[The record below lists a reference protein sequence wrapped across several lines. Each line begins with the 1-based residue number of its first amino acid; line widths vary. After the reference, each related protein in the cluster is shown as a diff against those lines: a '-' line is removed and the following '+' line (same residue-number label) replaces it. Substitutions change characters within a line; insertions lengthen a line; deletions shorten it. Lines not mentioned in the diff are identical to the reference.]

1 MSFFKPLFPTMYNP
15 KWHQDEIILA
25 LDLYFSPIRG
35 PIDKKNPNIIELSKI
50 LNELPLFSDRPDEDK
65 FRNANGVSLKL
76 SNFLALDDN
85 YKGSGMTGWSKLDK
99 ELFHK
104 FQHKP
109 EELKTIAI
117 EIKRVVGDDDLRKK
131 IYLIEDDEVTDTD
144 SVEEGHILYKLHKYR
159 ERNRKIV
166 AQKKKE
172 AMSQHGKLA
181 CEACELSFDE
191 FYGEI
196 GRGFIEC
203 HHLTPMAKLK
213 VHTRTTLD
221 SLSLVCSNCHRML
234 HRKIDSLSVEDLR
247 MMIKYQ
253 RH

>member
-1 MSFFKPLFPTMYNP
+1 MYNP